1 MFIIIVHFTLIK
13 VFSPGGPPALSSTQ
27 RKKSAAA
34 ARKTVSSVTSRH
46 AASFGKRTLSDMLAD
61 PDEDDDLSD
70 SGNELQ
76 LWKLL
81 PQLKELP
88 EAFVKKLLLSA
99 MFQLNTALAKERK
112 CAEKLGVN
120 TRLAHNA
127 KML

>member
-1 MFIIIVHFTLIK
+1 MLST
-13 VFSPGGPPALSSTQ
+13 GGPPALSSKQ
-27 RKKSAAA
+27 QEKSAAA
-34 ARKTVSSVTSRH
+34 ARKSVSSVTSRH
-46 AASFGKRTLSDMLAD
+46 AASFGKRTLSDMLVD
-61 PDEDDDLSD
+61 PDKDDDLSD
-70 SGNELQ
+70 SSNELQ

-99 MFQLNTALAKERK
+99 MFQLNSALAKERK